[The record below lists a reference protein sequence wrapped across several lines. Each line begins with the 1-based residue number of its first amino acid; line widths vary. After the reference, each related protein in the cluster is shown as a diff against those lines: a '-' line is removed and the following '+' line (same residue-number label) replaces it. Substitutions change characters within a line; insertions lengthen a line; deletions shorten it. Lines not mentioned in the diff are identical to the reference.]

1 MLKENL
7 QERMKIGKIFSKIR
21 LNYRYVN
28 NFQRIKEIKEKDTE
42 NINENP
48 ENQKRSKKIISRRD

>member
-1 MLKENL
+1 
-7 QERMKIGKIFSKIR
+7 MKIGKIFSKIR

-48 ENQKRSKKIISRRD
+48 ENHKRSKKIISRRD